1 MNQATTKN
9 LVTVLKYTTHDM
21 SEIWSRPESLG
32 RESLLEELT
41 MSEIMTNT
49 PETMPS
55 YGHYENLSPAYHN
68 PSDNNMSYAAAMR
81 YPTCYT

>member
-1 MNQATTKN
+1 MSGFRLEDSTLGSSNNKN

-32 RESLLEELT
+32 KESLLEELT
-41 MSEIMTNT
+41 VSEIMTNT
-49 PETMPS
+49 PETMSS

-68 PSDNNMSYAAAMR
+68 PSEQ
-81 YPTCYT
+81 